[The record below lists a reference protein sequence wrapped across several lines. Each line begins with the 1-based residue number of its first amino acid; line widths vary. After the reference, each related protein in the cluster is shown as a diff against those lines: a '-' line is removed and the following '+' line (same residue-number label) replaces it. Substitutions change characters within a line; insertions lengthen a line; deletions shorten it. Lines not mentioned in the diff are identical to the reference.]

1 MTTHTKQILY
11 YLLLSGLLWRV
22 APSVQARE
30 HEGLF
35 ELRTVKE
42 TDGLVTA
49 EPRISQQ
56 ELNKALIEY
65 EKLIHLR
72 SDQLQAFMQENR
84 ITAQTSIV
92 AAIMPGGLIYLAVRQ
107 SRLNNAS

>member
-1 MTTHTKQILY
+1 MTTHTKHILF
-11 YLLLSGLLWRV
+11 YLLLSGLLWGV
-22 APSVQARE
+22 GASVQAGE

-56 ELNKALIEY
+56 ELNKALIES